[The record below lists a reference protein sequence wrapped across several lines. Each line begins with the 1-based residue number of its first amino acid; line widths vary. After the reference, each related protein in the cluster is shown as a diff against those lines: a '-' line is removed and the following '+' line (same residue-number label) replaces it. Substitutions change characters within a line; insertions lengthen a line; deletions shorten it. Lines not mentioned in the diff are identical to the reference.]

1 MVDSLSEYRDR
12 ADLPDAPGFS
22 VSATLTG
29 HTDSV
34 PAVKFSL
41 DGRKVA
47 SGSAD
52 STAKVWDVE
61 QHTILNSFSQHSHSI
76 TDVDWNWDSVTLVS
90 ASDDKMA
97 RIWDTRS
104 GGKCVQ
110 KLSGH
115 THHVT
120 SCSFAPSG
128 NVLATGS
135 FDETVRLWD
144 VRTGGV
150 MSVIPAHSDPIMSVV
165 YSKEQ
170 VKPLLATS
178 SLDGSWYV
186 DCTDVFSTAY
196 CSHREYCLFLRIAT
210 ATTNS
215 IKRKTHCICILI
227 VVQSNMGEPYQG
239 VPEDYCS

>member
-12 ADLPDAPGFS
+12 TDLPDAPGFS

-29 HTDSV
+29 HTDTV

-61 QHTILNSFSQHSHSI
+61 KHTILNSFAQHNYSI
-76 TDVDWNWDSVTLVS
+76 TDVDWNWDSVTLAS
-90 ASDDKMA
+90 TSDDKLA
-97 RIWDTRS
+97 RLWDTRS

-110 KLSGH
+110 ELAGH

-144 VRTGGV
+144 IRTGGV
-150 MSVIPAHSDPIMSVV
+150 ISVISAHSDPIMSVV

-186 DCTDVFSTAY
+186 DSSSQEYMRIY
-196 CSHREYCLFLRIAT
+196 CFKIKSIFVTHPVCL
-210 ATTNS
+210 
-215 IKRKTHCICILI
+215 
-227 VVQSNMGEPYQG
+227 
-239 VPEDYCS
+239 